1 MQLGRL
7 GAKLL
12 MFDVLD
18 STMGTARELAEDGEP
33 EGTVIAADM
42 QKAGLGRLGRK
53 WESPKG
59 GVWFSII
66 LRPDVPAGEAPK
78 LTLMAGAAVAR
89 ALGEMYKLD
98 ARLKW
103 PNDVLIDGKKVCGIL
118 TELKAA
124 DKIDYVLIGFGMNAN
139 FPVSALPAEL
149 ESSATTLRDELGKN
163 VDARALMRQVLDEF
177 EALYAPFCKGDYL
190 SILKEWTELSDT
202 LGKKVKVETA
212 AGVIQGVVKD
222 ISPTGALVV
231 NTTEGNVEVPSGD
244 CIYLR

>member
-1 MQLGRL
+1 LQMGRL

-12 MFDVLD
+12 MFDVLE

-66 LRPDVPAGEAPK
+66 LRPDVPTCEAPK

-89 ALGEMYKLD
+89 ALGERYRLD

-124 DKIDYVLIGFGMNAN
+124 DRIDHVLIGIGMNAN
-139 FPVSALPAEL
+139 FSVSALGAEL
-149 ESSATTLRDELGKN
+149 RQASTTLRDELGKK
-163 VDARALMRQVLDEF
+163 VDANELLHVVLDEF
-177 EALYAPFCKGDYL
+177 EALYTPFCKGDHL
-190 SILKEWTELSDT
+190 SLHKEWKELSDT
-202 LGKKVKVETA
+202 IGKKVKVETP
-212 AGVIQGVVKD
+212 AGTIQGVARDV
-222 ISPTGALVV
+222 SPTGALVV
-231 NTTEGNVEVPSGD
+231 KTTNGDVEVLSGD